1 MNLLEVIIILG
12 SIVGSMLFSGGMLW
26 MIFISWTTGFT
37 AVGIG
42 SAAIVITMAKNR
54 KHKRHDTHRKRNKKK
69 VHKNDQPLHAEIFQ
83 SAQQSRA

>member
-1 MNLLEVIIILG
+1 
-12 SIVGSMLFSGGMLW
+12 
-26 MIFISWTTGFT
+26 
-37 AVGIG
+37 
-42 SAAIVITMAKNR
+42 MAKHK